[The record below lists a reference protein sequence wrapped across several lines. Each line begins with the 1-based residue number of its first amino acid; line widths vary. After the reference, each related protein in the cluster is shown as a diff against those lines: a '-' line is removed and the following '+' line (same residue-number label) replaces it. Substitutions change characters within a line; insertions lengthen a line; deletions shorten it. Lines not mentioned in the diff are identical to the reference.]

1 MLKQKLFQLLKSVK
15 KWVSKILYLIGND
28 KMEWPS

>member
-1 MLKQKLFQLLKSVK
+1 MLYRLRKSVK
-15 KWVSKILYLIGND
+15 KWASKILDKIGND